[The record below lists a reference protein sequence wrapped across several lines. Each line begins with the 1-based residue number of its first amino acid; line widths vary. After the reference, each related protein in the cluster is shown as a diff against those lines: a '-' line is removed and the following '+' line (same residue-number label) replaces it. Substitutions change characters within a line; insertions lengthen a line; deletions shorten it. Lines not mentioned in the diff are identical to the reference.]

1 MNIKSVLTEG
11 KGGIWPELL
20 RAVYDTCTQQHV
32 HKYEQFL
39 NFCLVG
45 VRLVFVRFKGLVC
58 IFSCFRVSLDHS
70 GFVLLVSFVGCGLY
84 SAPSQQIA
92 WEERVRSDLFC
103 IEWNIKPCSI
113 HLCFQQSLTW
123 VTTQIK
129 QQKSKYLHK
138 VYMFHFFSAP
148 PSASTL

>member
-11 KGGIWPELL
+11 KGGILPELL

-92 WEERVRSDLFC
+92 WEERLRSDLFC

-129 QQKSKYLHK
+129 QQTSKYLHK
-138 VYMFHFFSAP
+138 VYMFHFFSAL